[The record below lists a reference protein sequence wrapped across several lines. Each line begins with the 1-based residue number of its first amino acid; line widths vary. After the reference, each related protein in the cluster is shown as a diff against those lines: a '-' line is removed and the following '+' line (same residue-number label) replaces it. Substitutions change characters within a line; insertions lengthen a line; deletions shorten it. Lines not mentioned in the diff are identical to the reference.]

1 MRRAERDPLPPSR
14 LAAVRV
20 TGPEDCHVGRRMSSP
35 RTPTD
40 GTDDRTVQQENEL
53 EALASIFGD
62 DFQDLRNK
70 DPWKV
75 KRPPEV
81 HLCLRPNG
89 LNTGDECYATVDLQ
103 VKCPPSY
110 PDVPPELELKNAKGL
125 SNENLQNLQSE
136 LTKLAAGR
144 CGEVM
149 IYELADHVQG
159 FLSEHNKPP
168 SCSFHEEMLKN
179 QQRQQEKRAQEEQQ
193 RMDQRRRQEE
203 EMEKEIIAEIQR
215 REEEKRE
222 EKRRKE
228 IAKQERLES
237 MEQPSAA
244 NSPLLGKSPPS
255 PGGAPPD
262 LTEAKKAVGNRRRT
276 TSNTRHRR
284 DTINEDNHRSQ
295 ELLHFYSS
303 SFGELVVHRGKSL
316 GVSEKLRRNVY
327 YGFEA
332 NSGDFA
338 VIYEWTLRWNQK
350 MGKFLT
356 SQERGRIDN
365 CKKQIHGAEN
375 EFNSL
380 LRLDHP
386 NLVHYMALSST
397 EKEDCLVVNLLVEHV
412 ASFNL
417 NQNLTA
423 GVPVPLDKLCHY
435 TSQLLAVLDF
445 LHTNSVVHK
454 QLCASSVLV
463 DSEGNVRLTDYSL
476 SKRIADICKEDIFEQ
491 AHVRFSEDTALPTKT
506 GKKGDVWNLGL
517 MLLAL
522 SQGKEVKEYP
532 VTVPT
537 SLPAD
542 FQDFLHKCLC
552 MNDAERWTAQQL
564 LDHAFLKPPSPKNP
578 PQCQE
583 VSPEDLAVD
592 FASSVIPRSHLLS
605 APFFHGVQKQF
616 SRYFNEFEELQLLG
630 KGAFGAV
637 IKVQN
642 KLDGCYYAVKRIQVN
657 PASKQFRRIKGEV
670 TLLSRLNHENIVRY
684 YNAWIERLEA
694 PQTCELGSTDT
705 SEPLSS
711 ADKPPHRKE
720 PPRRLNELGLPDD
733 AEDAAPPL
741 ALSSSVEWS
750 TSIERSSSAKCSRH
764 QSSDEEDDD
773 DDEEDVFGAS
783 FLPSDSDSGSDI
795 IFDNGDKSIDEM
807 SQVEPSKRPMTD
819 TTESTDSDRPLLIA
833 HYLYIQM
840 EYCEKST
847 LRDTID
853 QGLHQDR
860 TRLWRLFREILDGL
874 AYIHQQ
880 GMIHRDLK
888 PVNIFLDSQDH
899 VKIGDFGLATD
910 HPANVAAGTF
920 EVEESGSTAMPKL
933 DPTGNMTGMV
943 GTALYV
949 SPEVQGNTKAT
960 YNQKVDLFSLGIILF
975 EMSYR
980 PMTTGSERISVLS
993 QLRVEPIIFP
1003 EDFAAYEQGTQRKV
1017 IEWLLKHDPALRP
1030 TTQELLK
1037 SDLLP
1042 PPQMEESEL
1051 HEVLQHTMANING
1064 KAYRTMVSQLFAQN
1078 TSPVMDFT
1086 YDIDLHKGSFSFNG
1100 AKLQQYVHETITRI
1114 FKKHGAVRLQ
1124 TPLLLPRNRK
1134 LYDGCELAA
1143 FMDHS
1148 GMLVTLPFDLR
1159 IAFARFVA
1167 RNSITHLKRYSIDR
1181 VFRPRKLDRAH
1192 PRELL
1197 ECAFDIVTPVTNSL
1211 LPDAETIYTISEI
1224 VQEFPGLQER
1234 NYNIYLN
1241 HTSLLKAILLHS
1253 GVPEDKLNQAS
1264 NILCDAMSEKLTKR
1278 EVEAKFCNLSLST
1291 NSLQTL
1297 YKYIEQKGDLQDL
1310 APQLTSLTKQKTA
1323 VTQLAKQGLKDL
1335 EELTVLLRRLGVKL
1349 QVVVNLGLIY
1359 KVQLHSGVIFQF
1371 VAFIRK
1377 RKRTVPDI
1385 VAAGGRYDHL
1395 ILEFRGPATTVPVPS
1410 AVGASVS
1417 LDKVCAA
1424 MASMEEPPSV
1434 SFCDALVV
1442 PVGQSSMSKAINV
1455 VQKLWS
1461 AGVSADIAYDVSQS
1475 QETLLEHCRLAGINC
1490 LALVSDKEGHYVKV
1504 KSFEKDR
1511 QSEKRIPELDLADH
1525 IIQKCR
1531 TKFFEERNI
1540 SREISESMS
1549 LQNPKGSLLNTTG
1562 SSEQHGSSSAVNMNV
1577 NVISPEK
1584 VSASTRRRYEAQIQ
1598 TRLQNLGSNLQNKS
1612 NDIEVLAVDLQK
1624 ETLIYFLSLE
1634 FDSEEQF
1641 NGSVKTLLSRLP
1653 KQRYLKSICEEIH
1666 HFKIVK
1672 RVSVVVLYSYKD
1684 DYYKILL

>member
-1 MRRAERDPLPPSR
+1 
-14 LAAVRV
+14 
-20 TGPEDCHVGRRMSSP
+20 MSSQH
-35 RTPTD
+35 TPSD
-40 GTDDRTVQQENEL
+40 GTDDYAVQQENEL

-62 DFQDLRNK
+62 DFHDLRSK

-89 LNTGDECYATVDLQ
+89 LNNGQECYATVDLQ
-103 VKCPPSY
+103 IRCPPTY
-110 PDVPPELELKNAKGL
+110 PDMPPELELKNAKGL

-136 LTKLAAGR
+136 LTKLAEAR

-149 IYELADHVQG
+149 IYELADHIQG

-179 QQRQQEKRAQEEQQ
+179 QQRQQEKRALEEQQ
-193 RMDQRRRQEE
+193 RMDQQRKQEE
-203 EMEKEIIAEIQR
+203 EMEKEIMAVIQR

-228 IAKQERLES
+228 IAKQVCVCYS
-237 MEQPSAA
+237 
-244 NSPLLGKSPPS
+244 
-255 PGGAPPD
+255 
-262 LTEAKKAVGNRRRT
+262 
-276 TSNTRHRR
+276 RR
-284 DTINEDNHRSQ
+284 DTVNEENHRSQ
-295 ELLHFYSS
+295 ELLHFNSS
-303 SFGELVVHRGKSL
+303 IFGEQVVHRGKSL
-316 GVSEKLRRNVY
+316 GVSERLGRNVY
-327 YGFEA
+327 YGFEE

-338 VIYEWTLRWNQK
+338 VIYEWSLHWNKK
-350 MGKFLT
+350 MGKFFT
-356 SQERGRIDN
+356 SQEKGKIEN
-365 CKKQIHGAEN
+365 CKKQIHGAES

-386 NLVHYMALSST
+386 NLLHYMALSST
-397 EKEDCLVVNLLVEHV
+397 EKDDCLVVNLLVEHV
-412 ASFNL
+412 SSTNL
-417 NQNLTA
+417 NQSLINHN
-423 GVPVPLDKLCHY
+423 PVPLDKLCHY
-435 TSQLLAVLDF
+435 TAQLLAALDY
-445 LHTNSVVHK
+445 LHANSVVHK
-454 QLCASSVLV
+454 QLGASSVLV
-463 DSEGNVRLTDYSL
+463 DSEGNIRLTDYSL
-476 SKRIADICKEDIFEQ
+476 SKRFADICKEDIFEQ
-491 AHVRFSEDTALPTKT
+491 AHVRFSEDTAMPTKT

-532 VTVPT
+532 VTVPA

-542 FQDFLHKCLC
+542 FQDFLHKCVCL
-552 MNDAERWTAQQL
+552 NDADRWTTQQL
-564 LDHAFLKPPSPKNP
+564 LEHSFLKPPSPKNL
-578 PQCQE
+578 PQYQDA
-583 VSPEDLAVD
+583 SPEDLAVD
-592 FASSVIPRSHLLS
+592 FASSVIPRSHILN
-605 APFFHGVQKQF
+605 APFSSGVQRQF
-616 SRYFNEFEELQLLG
+616 SRYFSEFEELQLLG

-684 YNAWIERLEA
+684 YNAWIERHETPSTGVL
-694 PQTCELGSTDT
+694 STDS
-705 SEPLSS
+705 SEPQST
-711 ADKPPHRKE
+711 ADKPLPYKDPAQRF
-720 PPRRLNELGLPDD
+720 NELGLLDNV
-733 AEDAAPPL
+733 EDIAPPP

-750 TSIERSSSAKCSRH
+750 TSIEKSSSAKCTGH
-764 QSSDEEDDD
+764 QSSDDEDDD
-773 DDEEDVFGAS
+773 EDVFGAS
-783 FLPSDSDSGSDI
+783 FLPSDSDSRSDI
-795 IFDNGDKSIDEM
+795 IFDNGD
-807 SQVEPSKRPMTD
+807 
-819 TTESTDSDRPLLIA
+819 ESTDEIS
-833 HYLYIQM
+833 QM

-853 QGLHQDR
+853 HGLHQDQN
-860 TRLWRLFREILDGL
+860 RLWRLFREILDGL
-874 AYIHQQ
+874 AYIHEQ

-910 HPANVAAGTF
+910 HPANV
-920 EVEESGSTAMPKL
+920 VR
-933 DPTGNMTGMV
+933 NMTGMV

-980 PMTTGSERISVLS
+980 PMVTGAERISVLS
-993 QLRVEPIIFP
+993 HLREPITFP
-1003 EDFAAYEQGTQRKV
+1003 EDFTVYEQGTQRKV
-1017 IEWLLKHDPALRP
+1017 IQWLLNHDPALRP
-1030 TTQELLK
+1030 TAQELLK

-1064 KAYRTMVSQLFAQN
+1064 KAYRTMVGQLFAQN
-1078 TSPVMDFT
+1078 TSPVMDYA
-1086 YDIDLHKGSFSFNG
+1086 YDIDLHKGNFSFNS
-1100 AKLQQYVHETITRI
+1100 AKLQQHVYETITRI

-1124 TPLLLPRNRK
+1124 TPLLLPRNKK
-1134 LYDGCELAA
+1134 LYDGCELAC

-1148 GMLVTLPFDLR
+1148 GMLVTVPYDLR
-1159 IAFARFVA
+1159 MAFARFVS
-1167 RNSITHLKRYSIDR
+1167 RNNITHLKRYSIER
-1181 VFRPRKLDRAH
+1181 VFRPRKPDRMH
-1192 PRELL
+1192 PRELM
-1197 ECAFDIVTPVTNSL
+1197 ECAFDIITPVTNSL

-1224 VQEFPGLQER
+1224 VQEFPALQER

-1253 GVPEDKLNQAS
+1253 GVPEDKLSQAS
-1264 NILCDAMSEKLTKR
+1264 NILCDAMCEKLTKR
-1278 EVEAKFCNLSLST
+1278 EVEAKFCNFSLST

-1297 YKYIEQKGDLQDL
+1297 YKYIEQKGNLQDL
-1310 APQLTSLTKQKTA
+1310 VPLLTSLTKQKTA

-1335 EELTVLLRRLGVKL
+1335 EELTVLLRRLGVKM
-1349 QVVVNLGLIY
+1349 QVVVNLGLVY
-1359 KVQLHSGVIFQF
+1359 KVQHHSGVIFQF

-1395 ILEFRGPATTVPVPS
+1395 ILEFRGPASTSPVPS
-1410 AVGASVS
+1410 AVGASVA

-1424 MASMEEPPSV
+1424 MANMEEPPSV
-1434 SFCDALVV
+1434 SSCDALVV
-1442 PVGQSSMSKAINV
+1442 PVGHSSMSRAVSV

-1461 AGVSADIAYDVSQS
+1461 TGISADIAYDVSQS
-1475 QETLLEHCRLAGINC
+1475 QETLLDHCRLAGITC
-1490 LALVSDKEGHYVKV
+1490 LVLVSDKEGSYVKV

-1511 QSEKRIPELDLADH
+1511 QSEKRILESDLVDH

-1540 SREISESMS
+1540 S
-1549 LQNPKGSLLNTTG
+1549 
-1562 SSEQHGSSSAVNMNV
+1562 SSTMNMNV

-1584 VSASTRRRYEAQIQ
+1584 VSASARRRYETQVCHACAHLSSV
-1598 TRLQNLGSNLQNKS
+1598 TEDNLQY
-1612 NDIEVLAVDLQK
+1612 
-1624 ETLIYFLSLE
+1624 T
-1634 FDSEEQF
+1634 EEQF
-1641 NGSVKTLLSRLP
+1641 NSSVKTLLSRLP

-1666 HFKIVK
+1666 HFKITK
-1672 RVSVVVLYSYKD
+1672 RCVDLCDWRPLDICVLTVTVTPKGNLTD
-1684 DYYKILL
+1684 LVLFC

>member
-1 MRRAERDPLPPSR
+1 
-14 LAAVRV
+14 
-20 TGPEDCHVGRRMSSP
+20 MSSQH
-35 RTPTD
+35 TPAE
-40 GTDDRTVQQENEL
+40 GTDDHTDQQKNEL

-62 DFQDLRNK
+62 DFLDLRNK

-89 LNTGDECYATVDLQ
+89 LSTGERCYVTVDLH
-103 VKCPPSY
+103 VKCPPTY

-125 SNENLQNLQSE
+125 SNENLQTLQSE
-136 LTKLAAGR
+136 LTKLAAVR

-149 IYELADHVQG
+149 IYELAGHVQG

-168 SCSFHEEMLKN
+168 SSSFHEEMLKN
-179 QQRQQEKRAQEEQQ
+179 QRKQQEKRAQEEQQ
-193 RMDQRRRQEE
+193 RMDQRRKQEE
-203 EMEKEIIAEIQR
+203 EMEKEIMAEIQR

-228 IAKQERLES
+228 IAKQERLEN
-237 MEQPSAA
+237 MEHSVPA
-244 NSPLLGKSPPS
+244 NSSLLGKSPPS
-255 PGGAPPD
+255 PGGAPPE
-262 LTEAKKAVGNRRRT
+262 LTEAKKAAGNRRRT

-284 DTINEDNHRSQ
+284 DTVNEDNHRLQ
-295 ELLHFYSS
+295 ELLHFNSS
-303 SFGELVVHRGKSL
+303 TFGELVVHRGKSL
-316 GVSEKLRRNVY
+316 GVSERLGRNVY

-338 VIYEWTLRWNQK
+338 VIYEWSLHWSKK
-350 MGKFLT
+350 MGKFFT
-356 SQERGRIDN
+356 SQEKGKIDN

-397 EKEDCLVVNLLVEHV
+397 EKEDCLMVNLLVEHV
-412 ASFNL
+412 AGVNL
-417 NQNLTA
+417 NHSLLTHGPA
-423 GVPVPLDKLCHY
+423 PLDKLCHY
-435 TSQLLAVLDF
+435 TAQLLAALDY
-445 LHTNSVVHK
+445 LHSNSVVHK
-454 QLCASSVLV
+454 QLGASSVLL

-476 SKRIADICKEDIFEQ
+476 SKRFSDICKEDIFEQ
-491 AHVRFSEDTALPTKT
+491 AHVRFSEDTAMPTKT

-532 VTVPT
+532 VTVPG
-537 SLPAD
+537 SLPVD

-552 MNDAERWTAQQL
+552 LNDAERWTTQQL
-564 LDHAFLKPPSPKNP
+564 LEHSFLKPPSPRNL
-578 PQCQE
+578 PQCQDS
-583 VSPEDLAVD
+583 SPEDLAVD
-592 FASSVIPRSHLLS
+592 FASSVIPRSHILN
-605 APFFHGVQKQF
+605 APFSSGVQRQF

-684 YNAWIERLEA
+684 YNAWIERHETPSVGVL
-694 PQTCELGSTDT
+694 SNTDS
-705 SEPLSS
+705 SEPLST
-711 ADKPPHRKE
+711 ADKAPQCKE
-720 PPRRLNELGLPDD
+720 PPRRLNELGLPDNV
-733 AEDAAPPL
+733 EDIAPPP

-750 TSIERSSSAKCSRH
+750 TSIERSSSAKCSGH
-764 QSSDEEDDD
+764 QSSDEEDDDD

-783 FLPSDSDSGSDI
+783 FLPSDSDSRSDI
-795 IFDNGDKSIDEM
+795 IFENGDESTDEM
-807 SQVEPSKRPMTD
+807 SQVEPSKRPMID
-819 TTESTDSDRPLLIA
+819 AVESTDSERPLLIA

-853 QGLHQDR
+853 HGLHEDQN
-860 TRLWRLFREILDGL
+860 RLWRLFREILDGL
-874 AYIHQQ
+874 AYIHEQ

-910 HPANVAAGTF
+910 HPANVAAGKF
-920 EVEESGSTAMPKL
+920 EVEESGSVVMPKP

-980 PMTTGSERISVLS
+980 PMPTGAERISVLG
-993 QLRVEPIIFP
+993 QLRGEPIIFP
-1003 EDFAAYEQGTQRKV
+1003 EDFTAYEQGTQRKV
-1017 IEWLLKHDPALRP
+1017 IEWLLNHDPALRP

-1037 SDLLP
+1037 SELLP

-1064 KAYRTMVSQLFAQN
+1064 KAYRTMVGQLFAQY
-1078 TSPVMDFT
+1078 TSPVMDYT
-1086 YDIDLHKGSFSFNG
+1086 YDTDLHKGSFSFNS

-1134 LYDGCELAA
+1134 LYDGSELAC

-1148 GMLVTLPFDLR
+1148 GMLVTLPYDLR
-1159 IAFARFVA
+1159 MAFARFVA
-1167 RNSITHLKRYSIDR
+1167 RSNITHLKRYSIER
-1181 VFRPRKLDRAH
+1181 VFRPRKLDRSH

-1197 ECAFDIVTPVTNSL
+1197 ECAFDIITPVTNSL
-1211 LPDAETIYTISEI
+1211 LPDAETIYTVSEI
-1224 VQEFPGLQER
+1224 VQEFPVLQER

-1253 GVPEDKLNQAS
+1253 GIPEDKLSQAS

-1278 EVEAKFCNLSLST
+1278 EVEAKFCNFSLSSS
-1291 NSLQTL
+1291 SLQTL

-1310 APQLTSLTKQKTA
+1310 APLLTSLTKQKTA

-1349 QVVVNLGLIY
+1349 QETQTNCTGYSGCWRTLRPFDPGASRARF
-1359 KVQLHSGVIFQF
+1359 HSASALRSGGQCGSGQSLCCYSQHGGATIGELL
-1371 VAFIRK
+1371 RC
-1377 RKRTVPDI
+1377 
-1385 VAAGGRYDHL
+1385 AG
-1395 ILEFRGPATTVPVPS
+1395 VPS
-1410 AVGASVS
+1410 GAFVNVQSHQCCSEAVEQRRLCRYCLRCLTVSGDAVGA
-1417 LDKVCAA
+1417 LQ
-1424 MASMEEPPSV
+1424 ASRH
-1434 SFCDALVV
+1434 
-1442 PVGQSSMSKAINV
+1442 Q
-1455 VQKLWS
+1455 
-1461 AGVSADIAYDVSQS
+1461 
-1475 QETLLEHCRLAGINC
+1475 
-1490 LALVSDKEGHYVKV
+1490 
-1504 KSFEKDR
+1504 
-1511 QSEKRIPELDLADH
+1511 
-1525 IIQKCR
+1525 
-1531 TKFFEERNI
+1531 
-1540 SREISESMS
+1540 
-1549 LQNPKGSLLNTTG
+1549 
-1562 SSEQHGSSSAVNMNV
+1562 
-1577 NVISPEK
+1577 
-1584 VSASTRRRYEAQIQ
+1584 
-1598 TRLQNLGSNLQNKS
+1598 
-1612 NDIEVLAVDLQK
+1612 
-1624 ETLIYFLSLE
+1624 
-1634 FDSEEQF
+1634 
-1641 NGSVKTLLSRLP
+1641 
-1653 KQRYLKSICEEIH
+1653 
-1666 HFKIVK
+1666 
-1672 RVSVVVLYSYKD
+1672 LYSHG
-1684 DYYKILL
+1684 L

>member
-1 MRRAERDPLPPSR
+1 
-14 LAAVRV
+14 
-20 TGPEDCHVGRRMSSP
+20 MSSQH
-35 RTPTD
+35 TPTD
-40 GTDDRTVQQENEL
+40 GTDDHTVQQENEL

-62 DFQDLRNK
+62 DFQDLRNH

-81 HLCLRPNG
+81 HLYLRPNG
-89 LNTGDECYATVDLQ
+89 LNTGEECYVTVDLQ
-103 VKCPPSY
+103 VKCPPTY

-136 LTKLAAGR
+136 LTKLAAVR

-149 IYELADHVQG
+149 IYELADHIQG

-168 SCSFHEEMLKN
+168 PRSFHEEMLKN
-179 QQRQQEKRAQEEQQ
+179 QRKQQEKRDQEEQQ
-193 RMDQRRRQEE
+193 RMDQRRKQEE
-203 EMEKEIIAEIQR
+203 DMEKEIMAEIQR

-237 MEQPSAA
+237 LEQPLSANPA
-244 NSPLLGKSPPS
+244 LLGKSPPS
-255 PGGAPPD
+255 PGGAPPE

-284 DTINEDNHRSQ
+284 DTVNEENHRSQ
-295 ELLHFYSS
+295 ELLHFNSS
-303 SFGELVVHRGKSL
+303 TFGELVVHRGKSL
-316 GVSEKLRRNVY
+316 GESERLRRNVY

-338 VIYEWTLRWNQK
+338 VIYEWSLRWNKK
-350 MGKFLT
+350 MGKFFT
-356 SQERGRIDN
+356 SQEKGKIEN
-365 CKKQIHGAEN
+365 CKKQIHAAEN
-375 EFNSL
+375 EFHSL

-386 NLVHYMALSST
+386 NLVQYMALSSS

-412 ASFNL
+412 PGINL
-417 NQNLTA
+417 NQSLVTQS
-423 GVPVPLDKLCHY
+423 PVPLDKLCQY
-435 TSQLLAVLDF
+435 AAQLLAALDY
-445 LHTNSVVHK
+445 LHSNSVVHK
-454 QLCASSVLV
+454 QLGASSVLL

-476 SKRIADICKEDIFEQ
+476 SKRFSDICKEDIFEQ
-491 AHVRFSEDTALPTKT
+491 AHVRFSEETAMPTKM
-506 GKKGDVWNLGL
+506 GKKGDIWNLGL

-542 FQDFLHKCLC
+542 FQDFLNKCLC
-552 MNDAERWTAQQL
+552 LIDAERWTTQQL
-564 LDHAFLKPPSPKNP
+564 LEHSFLKPPSPKNL
-578 PQCQE
+578 PQYQE
-583 VSPEDLAVD
+583 ASPEDLAED
-592 FASSVIPRSHLLS
+592 FPSSVIPQSHILN
-605 APFFHGVQKQF
+605 APFSSGVQRQF

-657 PASKQFRRIKGEV
+657 PASRQFRRIKGEV

-684 YNAWIERLEA
+684 YNAWIERHESPSGGVL
-694 PQTCELGSTDT
+694 SNTDS
-705 SEPLSS
+705 SEQWSP
-711 ADKPPHRKE
+711 AEKPPPCKE
-720 PPRRLNELGLPDD
+720 RPLRLNELGLPDNV
-733 AEDAAPPL
+733 EDVAPPL

-750 TSIERSSSAKCSRH
+750 TSIERSSSAKCSGH

-783 FLPSDSDSGSDI
+783 FLPSDSDSTSDI
-795 IFDNGDKSIDEM
+795 IFDNGDDSTEEM
-807 SQVEPSKRPMTD
+807 SQVEPSKRT
-819 TTESTDSDRPLLIA
+819 TTETESTDSDRLPLIA
-833 HYLYIQM
+833 HHLYIQM

-853 QGLHQDR
+853 QGLHQDQV
-860 TRLWRLFREILDGL
+860 RLWRLFREILDGL
-874 AYIHQQ
+874 AYIHEQ

-910 HPANVAAGTF
+910 HPANVAAGLF
-920 EVEESGSTAMPKL
+920 EVEETGSAVMPKP

-980 PMTTGSERISVLS
+980 PMTTGAERISVLS

-1003 EDFAAYEQGTQRKV
+1003 DEYISCEQGTQREV
-1017 IEWLLKHDPALRP
+1017 IQWLLNHDPALRP
-1030 TTQELLK
+1030 TALELLK

-1051 HEVLQHTMANING
+1051 HEVLQHTMANVNG
-1064 KAYRTMVSQLFAQN
+1064 KAYRTMVGQLFAQN
-1078 TSPVMDFT
+1078 PSPVMDYTF
-1086 YDIDLHKGSFSFNG
+1086 DIDLHKGSFSFNG
-1100 AKLQQYVHETITRI
+1100 AKLQQHVHETITRI

-1124 TPLLLPRNRK
+1124 TPLLLPRNKK
-1134 LYDGCELAA
+1134 LYEGSELAC

-1148 GMLVTLPFDLR
+1148 GMLVTLPYDLR
-1159 IAFARFVA
+1159 MAFARFIA
-1167 RNSITHLKRYSIDR
+1167 RNNITHLKRYSIER
-1181 VFRPRKLDRAH
+1181 VFRPKKPDRAH

-1197 ECAFDIVTPVTNSL
+1197 ECAFDIITPVTNSL

-1224 VQEFPGLQER
+1224 VQEFPALQER

-1253 GVPEDKLNQAS
+1253 GVPEDKLSQAS

-1278 EVEAKFCNLSLST
+1278 EVEAKFCNISLST

-1310 APQLTSLTKQKTA
+1310 APLLTLLTKQKTA

-1335 EELTVLLRRLGVKL
+1335 EELTVLLHRLGVKQ
-1349 QVVVNLGLIY
+1349 QVVVNLGLVY
-1359 KVQLHSGVIFQF
+1359 KVQHHSGVIFQF
-1371 VAFIRK
+1371 VAFVRK
-1377 RKRTVPDI
+1377 RKRKVPDI

-1395 ILEFRGPATTVPVPS
+1395 ILEFRGPASTVPVLS
-1410 AVGASVS
+1410 AVGASVA

-1434 SFCDALVV
+1434 SSCDALVV
-1442 PVGQSSMSKAINV
+1442 PVGHSSMSRAINV

-1475 QETLLEHCRLAGINC
+1475 QETLLDHCRLAGINFMV
-1490 LALVSDKEGHYVKV
+1490 LVSDKEGNYVKV

-1511 QSEKRIPELDLADH
+1511 QSEKRIPESDLLDH

-1531 TKFFEERNI
+1531 NKFLEDRNN
-1540 SREISESMS
+1540 REISESMS

-1562 SSEQHGSSSAVNMNV
+1562 SSEQHGSSSSMNINV
-1577 NVISPEK
+1577 NYISPEK
-1584 VSASTRRRYEAQIQ
+1584 VSASSRRRYETQIQ
-1598 TRLQNLGSNLQNKS
+1598 TRLQNLSSNLQNKS

-1624 ETLIYFLSLE
+1624 ETLVNFLSLE
-1634 FDSEEQF
+1634 FESEEQF
-1641 NGSVKTLLSRLP
+1641 NSSVKTLLSRLP
-1653 KQRYLKSICEEIH
+1653 KQRYLKSICDEIH
-1666 HFKIVK
+1666 HFKITK
-1672 RVSVVVLYSYKD
+1672 RMAVVVLYSYKD
-1684 DYYKILL
+1684 EYYKILL

>member
-1 MRRAERDPLPPSR
+1 
-14 LAAVRV
+14 
-20 TGPEDCHVGRRMSSP
+20 MSSQH
-35 RTPTD
+35 TQTG
-40 GTDDRTVQQENEL
+40 GTDDHTVQQENEL
-53 EALASIFGD
+53 EALASIFGE
-62 DFQDLRNK
+62 DFQDLRDK

-75 KRPPEV
+75 KRPPEL

-89 LNTGDECYATVDLQ
+89 LNSRQEPYVTVDLQ
-103 VKCPPSY
+103 VKCPPKY

-136 LTKLAAGR
+136 LTKLAALR

-149 IYELADHVQG
+149 IYELADHIQG
-159 FLSEHNKPP
+159 FLSVHNKPP
-168 SCSFHEEMLKN
+168 SRSFHEEMLKN

-193 RMDQRRRQEE
+193 KMDQQRKKEE
-203 EMEKEIIAEIQR
+203 EMEKEIMAVIQR

-228 IAKQERLES
+228 MAKQERLES
-237 MEQPSAA
+237 KE
-244 NSPLLGKSPPS
+244 LGRSPPS
-255 PGGAPPD
+255 PGGIHPE
-262 LTEAKKAVGNRRRT
+262 LTEVKKAAGNRRRT

-284 DTINEDNHRSQ
+284 DTVNDDRPQ
-295 ELLHFYSS
+295 ELLHFSS
-303 SFGELVVHRGKSL
+303 SIFGELVVHKGKSL
-316 GVSEKLRRNVY
+316 GESQRLGRSVY
-327 YGFEA
+327 CGFEA
-332 NSGDFA
+332 NSGEFS
-338 VIYEWTLRWNQK
+338 VIYEWSLRWNKK
-350 MGKFLT
+350 MGKFFT
-356 SQERGRIDN
+356 SQEKEKIDN
-365 CKKQIHGAEN
+365 CKKQIHAAEN

-386 NLVHYMALSST
+386 NLVHYTALNSV
-397 EKEDCLVVNLLVEHV
+397 EKEDCIVVNLLAEHV
-412 ASFNL
+412 AGMNL
-417 NQNLTA
+417 NQSLTA
-423 GVPVPLDKLCHY
+423 HSPVPLDKLCQY
-435 TSQLLAVLDF
+435 TAQLLAALDY
-445 LHTNSVVHK
+445 LHSNSVVHK
-454 QLCASSVLV
+454 QLGASSVLV

-476 SKRIADICKEDIFEQ
+476 SKRFAEICKEDIFEQ
-491 AHVRFSEDTALPTKT
+491 VHVRFSEGTAMPTKT

-522 SQGKEVKEYP
+522 SQGKEVEEYP

-542 FQDFLHKCLC
+542 FQDFLLKCVCL
-552 MNDAERWTAQQL
+552 NDAERWTTQQL
-564 LDHAFLKPPSPKNP
+564 LEHSFLKPPSPKNLP
-578 PQCQE
+578 HYQE
-583 VSPEDLAVD
+583 SSPEDLAVD
-592 FASSVIPRSHLLS
+592 FASSVIPHSHILN
-605 APFFHGVQKQF
+605 APFTSGMQRQF
-616 SRYFNEFEELQLLG
+616 SRYFSEFEELQLLG

-684 YNAWIERLEA
+684 YNAWIERHELPPTGVLSNSDSSEA
-694 PQTCELGSTDT
+694 QSTADREPQRRD
-705 SEPLSS
+705 
-711 ADKPPHRKE
+711 PPQRF
-720 PPRRLNELGLPDD
+720 NELGLADNV
-733 AEDAAPPL
+733 EDVAPPP

-750 TSIERSSSAKCSRH
+750 TTIERSSSAKCSGH
-764 QSSDEEDDD
+764 QSSDEDDEDEDE
-773 DDEEDVFGAS
+773 DEEDVFGAS

-795 IFDNGDKSIDEM
+795 IFDNGGESTDEM
-807 SQVEPSKRPMTD
+807 SQVEPSKRLVTD
-819 TTESTDSDRPLLIA
+819 TTESSDSDRHLTIA

-853 QGLHQDR
+853 QSLYQDQN
-860 TRLWRLFREILDGL
+860 RLWRLFREILDGL
-874 AYIHQQ
+874 AYIHEQ

-910 HPANVAAGTF
+910 HPANVAAGKV
-920 EVEESGSTAMPKL
+920 ELEESGSALMPKP
-933 DPTGNMTGMV
+933 DPTGNLTGMV

-980 PMTTGSERISVLS
+980 PMTTGAERISVLS
-993 QLRVEPIIFP
+993 QLRVEPISFP
-1003 EDFAAYEQGTQRKV
+1003 EDFAPDVQERQMSV
-1017 IEWLLKHDPALRP
+1017 LEWLLKHDPALRP
-1030 TTQELLK
+1030 TAQELLK
-1037 SDLLP
+1037 SELLP

-1051 HEVLQHTMANING
+1051 HEVLQHTMANVNG
-1064 KAYRTMVSQLFAQN
+1064 KAYRTMVGQLFAQN
-1078 TSPVMDFT
+1078 TSHVMDYT
-1086 YDIDLHKGSFSFNG
+1086 YDIDLHKGSFSFSS
-1100 AKLQQYVHETITRI
+1100 AKLQQHVYETITRI

-1134 LYDGCELAA
+1134 LYDGSELAC

-1148 GMLVTLPFDLR
+1148 GMLVTLPYDLR
-1159 IAFARFVA
+1159 MAFARYVG
-1167 RNSITHLKRYSIDR
+1167 RNNITHLKRYSIER

-1197 ECAFDIVTPVTNSL
+1197 ECAFDIITPVTNTL

-1224 VQEFPGLQER
+1224 VQEFPALQER

-1253 GVPEDKLNQAS
+1253 GVPEDKLSQAS
-1264 NILCDAMSEKLTKR
+1264 NILCDAMNEKLTKR
-1278 EVEAKFCNLSLST
+1278 EVEAKFCNFSLST

-1297 YKYIEQKGDLQDL
+1297 YKYIEQKGNLQEL
-1310 APQLTSLTKQKTA
+1310 EPLLTSLTKQKTA

-1335 EELTVLLRRLGVKL
+1335 EELTMLLRNLGIKL
-1349 QVVVNLGLIY
+1349 RVVVNLGLVY
-1359 KVQLHSGVIFQF
+1359 KVQHHSGVIFQF

-1385 VAAGGRYDHL
+1385 LAAGGRYDHM
-1395 ILEFRGPATTVPVPS
+1395 ILEFRGPAPTVPVPN
-1410 AVGASVS
+1410 AVGASIA

-1424 MASMEEPPSV
+1424 IASMEEPPTV
-1434 SFCDALVV
+1434 SSCDALVV
-1442 PVGQSSMSKAINV
+1442 PVGHSSMSRAINV

-1461 AGVSADIAYDVSQS
+1461 FGVSADIAYDVSQS
-1475 QETLLEHCRLAGINC
+1475 QETQLEHCRLAGITC
-1490 LALVSDKEGHYVKV
+1490 MALVSDKEGNYVKV
-1504 KSFEKDR
+1504 KSLEKDR
-1511 QSEKRIPELDLADH
+1511 QSEKRIPESDLVDH

-1531 TKFFEERNI
+1531 TKFFDERNT
-1540 SREISESMS
+1540 REISESMT
-1549 LQNPKGSLLNTTG
+1549 LQNPKGSQLNNTG
-1562 SSEQHGSSSAVNMNV
+1562 SSEQHGSSSTTNMNV

-1584 VSASTRRRYEAQIQ
+1584 VSASTRRRYETQIQ

-1624 ETLIYFLSLE
+1624 ETLINFLSLE
-1634 FDSEEQF
+1634 FESEEQF
-1641 NGSVKTLLSRLP
+1641 NSSVKTLLSHLP
-1653 KQRYLKSICEEIH
+1653 KQRYLKSICDEIH
-1666 HFKIVK
+1666 HFKIIK
-1672 RVSVVVLYSYKD
+1672 RVALVVLYSYKD

>member
-1 MRRAERDPLPPSR
+1 MNSQ
-14 LAAVRV
+14 
-20 TGPEDCHVGRRMSSP
+20 H
-35 RTPTD
+35 TPTD
-40 GTDDRTVQQENEL
+40 GTDDHTVQQENEL

-70 DPWKV
+70 DTWKV

-89 LNTGDECYATVDLQ
+89 LNTGDECYVTVDLQ
-103 VKCPPSY
+103 VKCPPTY
-110 PDVPPELELKNAKGL
+110 PDVPPEMELKNAKGL

-136 LTKLAAGR
+136 LTKLAAVR

-149 IYELADHVQG
+149 IYELADHIQG
-159 FLSEHNKPP
+159 FLSKHNKPP
-168 SCSFHEEMLKN
+168 SRSFHEEMLKN
-179 QQRQQEKRAQEEQQ
+179 QRRQQEKRDQEEQQ
-193 RMDQRRRQEE
+193 RMDQRRKQEE
-203 EMEKEIIAEIQR
+203 EMEKEIMAEIQR

-237 MEQPSAA
+237 MEQSVSA
-244 NSPLLGKSPPS
+244 NPTLLGKSPPS

-262 LTEAKKAVGNRRRT
+262 LTETRRVVGNRRRT
-276 TSNTRHRR
+276 TSNSRHRR
-284 DTINEDNHRSQ
+284 DTVNEENNRPQ
-295 ELLHFYSS
+295 ELLHFNSS
-303 SFGELVVHRGKSL
+303 TYGELVVHRGKSL
-316 GVSEKLRRNVY
+316 GESERLRRTVY

-338 VIYEWTLRWNQK
+338 VIYEWSLCWKK
-350 MGKFLT
+350 MSKFFT
-356 SQERGRIDN
+356 SQEKGKIESCR
-365 CKKQIHGAEN
+365 KQIHASEN

-397 EKEDCLVVNLLVEHV
+397 EKEDSLVVNMLTEHV
-412 ASFNL
+412 AGTNL
-417 NQNLTA
+417 NQSLNTQT
-423 GVPVPLDKLCHY
+423 PVSLDKLSHY
-435 TSQLLAVLDF
+435 TAQLLAALDY
-445 LHTNSVVHK
+445 LHSNSVVHK
-454 QLCASSVLV
+454 QLGASSVLL

-476 SKRIADICKEDIFEQ
+476 SKRFADICKEDIFEQ
-491 AHVRFSEDTALPTKT
+491 AHVRFSEETAMPTKT
-506 GKKGDVWNLGL
+506 GKKGDIWNLGL

-522 SQGKEVKEYP
+522 SQGKEVREYP

-542 FQDFLHKCLC
+542 FQDFLHKCVCLV
-552 MNDAERWTAQQL
+552 DAERWTTQQL
-564 LDHAFLKPPSPKNP
+564 LEHSFLKPPSPKNLP
-578 PQCQE
+578 HFQE
-583 VSPEDLAVD
+583 ASPEDLPED
-592 FASSVIPRSHLLS
+592 FPSSVIPRSHILN
-605 APFFHGVQKQF
+605 APFSPGGQRQF
-616 SRYFNEFEELQLLG
+616 SRYFNEFEELQMLG

-657 PASKQFRRIKGEV
+657 PATKQFRRIKGEV

-684 YNAWIERLEA
+684 YNAWIERHESPTGGVLS
-694 PQTCELGSTDT
+694 STDS
-705 SEPLSS
+705 SEQWSPAHKSPQ
-711 ADKPPHRKE
+711 AKE
-720 PPRRLNELGLPDD
+720 RLQRLNELGLPDNV
-733 AEDAAPPL
+733 EDIAPPP

-750 TSIERSSSAKCSRH
+750 MSIERSSSAKCSGH
-764 QSSDEEDDD
+764 QSSDEEDE

-783 FLPSDSDSGSDI
+783 FLRQSDSDSRSDI
-795 IFDNGDKSIDEM
+795 IFDNGDESLDEI
-807 SQVEPSKRPMTD
+807 SQVEASKRA
-819 TTESTDSDRPLLIA
+819 TTETETTDSDRPMLVA
-833 HYLYIQM
+833 HHLYIQM

-853 QGLHQDR
+853 QGLHQDQN
-860 TRLWRLFREILDGL
+860 RLWRLFREILDGL
-874 AYIHQQ
+874 AYIHEQ

-910 HPANVAAGTF
+910 HPANVAAGKF
-920 EVEESGSTAMPKL
+920 EVEDSGSGMITKP
-933 DPTGNMTGMV
+933 DPSGNMTGMV

-980 PMTTGSERISVLS
+980 PMTTGAERISVLS
-993 QLRVEPIIFP
+993 QLRAEPTTFP
-1003 EDFAAYEQGTQRKV
+1003 EDYHEYQQGTQRKV
-1017 IEWLLKHDPALRP
+1017 IEWLLNHDPALRP
-1030 TTQELLK
+1030 TCQELLK
-1037 SDLLP
+1037 SELLP
-1042 PPQMEESEL
+1042 PPQLEDSEL

-1064 KAYRTMVSQLFAQN
+1064 KAYRTMVSQLFAQY
-1078 TSPVMDFT
+1078 TSPVMDYT

-1100 AKLQQYVHETITRI
+1100 AKLQQYVHETITRV

-1134 LYDGCELAA
+1134 LYDGSEPAC

-1148 GMLVTLPFDLR
+1148 GMLVTLPYDLR
-1159 IAFARFVA
+1159 MAFARFIA
-1167 RNSITHLKRYSIDR
+1167 RNNVTHLKRYSIER

-1197 ECAFDIVTPVTNSL
+1197 ECAFDIITPVTNSL

-1224 VQEFPGLQER
+1224 IQEFPALQER

-1253 GVPEDKLNQAS
+1253 GIPEDKLSQAS

-1278 EVEAKFCNLSLST
+1278 EVEAKFCNFSLST

-1310 APQLTSLTKQKTA
+1310 APLLASLTKQKTA

-1335 EELTVLLRRLGVKL
+1335 EDLTVLLQRLGVKL
-1349 QVVVNLGLIY
+1349 QVVVNLGLVY
-1359 KVQLHSGVIFQF
+1359 KVQHHSGVIFQF

-1395 ILEFRGPATTVPVPS
+1395 ILEFRGPASTVPVPS
-1410 AVGASVS
+1410 AVGASVA

-1434 SFCDALVV
+1434 SSCDALVV
-1442 PVGQSSMSKAINV
+1442 PVGHSSMSRAINV

-1461 AGVSADIAYDVSQS
+1461 AGVSSDIAYDVSQS
-1475 QETLLEHCRLAGINC
+1475 QETLLEHCRLTGISC
-1490 LALVSDKEGHYVKV
+1490 MVLVSDKEGSYVKV

-1511 QSEKRIPELDLADH
+1511 QSEKRIPESDLVDH

-1531 TKFFEERNI
+1531 TKFFEDRNI
-1540 SREISESMS
+1540 REISESMS

-1562 SSEQHGSSSAVNMNV
+1562 SSEQHGGSSTMNVSV

-1584 VSASTRRRYEAQIQ
+1584 VSASARRRYETQIQ
-1598 TRLQNLGSNLQNKS
+1598 NKLQNLCGNLQNKS

-1624 ETLIYFLSLE
+1624 ETLINFLSLE

-1641 NGSVKTLLSRLP
+1641 NSSVKTLLSRLP
-1653 KQRYLKSICEEIH
+1653 KQRYLKSICDEIH
-1666 HFKIVK
+1666 HFKIAK
-1672 RVSVVVLYSYKD
+1672 RMAVVVLYSYKD

>member
-1 MRRAERDPLPPSR
+1 
-14 LAAVRV
+14 
-20 TGPEDCHVGRRMSSP
+20 MSGQH
-35 RTPTD
+35 TPAD
-40 GTDDRTVQQENEL
+40 VTDDRKVQQENEL
-53 EALASIFGD
+53 EALASIFGN
-62 DFQDLRNK
+62 DFQDLRNN

-89 LNTGDECYATVDLQ
+89 LSTGEECYVTVDLQ
-103 VKCPPSY
+103 VKCSPTY
-110 PDVPPELELKNAKGL
+110 PDVPPELELKNAIGL

-136 LTKLAAGR
+136 LTKLAAVR

-149 IYELADHVQG
+149 IYELADHIQG

-168 SCSFHEEMLKN
+168 SRSFHEEMLKN
-179 QQRQQEKRAQEEQQ
+179 QRRQQEKRAQEERQ
-193 RMDQRRRQEE
+193 RMDQQRKQEE
-203 EMEKEIIAEIQR
+203 QMEKEIIAEIQR

-228 IAKQERLES
+228 IAKQERLEN
-237 MEQPSAA
+237 MDQPVAA
-244 NSPLLGKSPPS
+244 NSSQQGRSPPS
-255 PGGAPPD
+255 SGTATPEV
-262 LTEAKKAVGNRRRT
+262 TEAKRAVGNRRRT

-284 DTINEDNHRSQ
+284 DTVNEDNHRSQ
-295 ELLHFYSS
+295 ELLHFSS
-303 SFGELVVHRGKSL
+303 NIFGELVVHRGKSL
-316 GVSEKLRRNVY
+316 GVSERLGRNVY

-338 VIYEWTLRWNQK
+338 VIYEWSLRWNRK
-350 MGKFLT
+350 MGKFFT
-356 SQERGRIDN
+356 TQEKGKIEN

-386 NLVHYMALSST
+386 NLVHYKALTTT
-397 EKEDCLVVNLLVEHV
+397 EKEDCLIINLLVEHV
-412 ASFNL
+412 AGINL
-417 NQNLTA
+417 NQSLTTHS
-423 GVPVPLDKLCHY
+423 PVPLDKLCHY
-435 TSQLLAVLDF
+435 TGQLVAALDY
-445 LHTNSVVHK
+445 LHSNSVVHK
-454 QLCASSVLV
+454 QLGASSVLV

-476 SKRIADICKEDIFEQ
+476 SKRFADICKEDIFEQ
-491 AHVRFSEDTALPTKT
+491 AHVHFSEDTVMPVKT

-532 VTVPT
+532 VTVPA

-542 FQDFLHKCLC
+542 FQVFLHKCLC
-552 MNDAERWTAQQL
+552 LNDAERWTTQQL
-564 LDHAFLKPPSPKNP
+564 LDHSFLKPPSPKNLL
-578 PQCQE
+578 QYHDA
-583 VSPEDLAVD
+583 SPEDLGVD
-592 FASSVIPRSHLLS
+592 FASSVIPRSHVLN
-605 APFFHGVQKQF
+605 APFISGVQRQF

-684 YNAWIERLEA
+684 YNAWIERHETPSVGVL
-694 PQTCELGSTDT
+694 SDTDS
-705 SEPLSS
+705 SEPQSF
-711 ADKPPHRKE
+711 AHKPPQCKE
-720 PPRRLNELGLPDD
+720 PRQRLNELGLRDD
-733 AEDAAPPL
+733 VEDVAPPPT
-741 ALSSSVEWS
+741 LSSSVEWS
-750 TSIERSSSAKCSRH
+750 TSIERSSSAKCSGQ

-773 DDEEDVFGAS
+773 DDEDVFGAS
-783 FLPSDSDSGSDI
+783 FLPSDSDSRSDI
-795 IFDNGDKSIDEM
+795 VFDNGDESTEEM
-807 SQVEPSKRPMTD
+807 SQVEPSKRMVID
-819 TTESTDSDRPLLIA
+819 TKESTDSDRPLLIA

-853 QGLHQDR
+853 HSLHQDQN
-860 TRLWRLFREILDGL
+860 RLWRLFREILDGL

-888 PVNIFLDSQDH
+888 PVNIFLDSHDH

-920 EVEESGSTAMPKL
+920 EVEESGSAAMPKL
-933 DPTGNMTGMV
+933 DPAGNMTGMV

-949 SPEVQGNTKAT
+949 SPEVQGNTKAS

-980 PMTTGSERISVLS
+980 PMTTGAERISVLS
-993 QLRVEPIIFP
+993 QLRVEPLIFP
-1003 EDFAAYEQGTQRKV
+1003 EDFTPYEQGTQRKV
-1017 IEWLLKHDPALRP
+1017 IEWLLNHDPALRP
-1030 TTQELLK
+1030 TALELLK
-1037 SDLLP
+1037 SELLP

-1064 KAYRTMVSQLFAQN
+1064 KAYRTMVGQLFAQN
-1078 TSPVMDFT
+1078 TSPVMDYT
-1086 YDIDLHKGSFSFNG
+1086 YDIDLHKGSFSFNS

-1134 LYDGCELAA
+1134 LYDGSELAC

-1148 GMLVTLPFDLR
+1148 GMLVTLPYDLR
-1159 IAFARFVA
+1159 MAFARFVA
-1167 RNSITHLKRYSIDR
+1167 RNNITHLKRYSIER

-1192 PRELL
+1192 PREPL
-1197 ECAFDIVTPVTNSL
+1197 ECAFDIITPVTNSL

-1253 GVPEDKLNQAS
+1253 GVPEDKLSQAS
-1264 NILCDAMSEKLTKR
+1264 SILCDAMSEKLTKR
-1278 EVEAKFCNLSLST
+1278 EVEAKFCNFSLST
-1291 NSLQTL
+1291 SSLQTL

-1310 APQLTSLTKQKTA
+1310 APLLTSLTKQKTA

-1335 EELTVLLRRLGVKL
+1335 EELTVLLHRLGVKL
-1349 QVVVNLGLIY
+1349 QVVVNLGLVY
-1359 KVQLHSGVIFQF
+1359 KVQHHSGVIFQF

-1385 VAAGGRYDHL
+1385 IAAGGRYDHL
-1395 ILEFRGPATTVPVPS
+1395 ILEFRGPASTVPVPS
-1410 AVGASVS
+1410 AVGASVA

-1434 SFCDALVV
+1434 SSCDALVV
-1442 PVGQSSMSKAINV
+1442 PVGHSSMSKAIHV

-1475 QETLLEHCRLAGINC
+1475 QETLLEHCRLAGISC
-1490 LALVSDKEGHYVKV
+1490 MALVSDKEGNYVKV

-1511 QSEKRIPELDLADH
+1511 QSEKRIPELDLVDH

-1540 SREISESMS
+1540 REISESMS
-1549 LQNPKGSLLNTTG
+1549 LQNPKGSLLNTSG
-1562 SSEQHGSSSAVNMNV
+1562 SSEPHGSSGTMNV

-1584 VSASTRRRYEAQIQ
+1584 VSGSARRRYETQIQ
-1598 TRLQNLGSNLQNKS
+1598 TRLQNLSSNLQNKS

-1624 ETLIYFLSLE
+1624 ETLVNFLSLE
-1634 FDSEEQF
+1634 FDSEDQF
-1641 NGSVKTLLSRLP
+1641 HSSVKTLLSRLP

-1666 HFKIVK
+1666 QFKIRK
-1672 RVSVVVLYSYKD
+1672 KLAVVVLYSYRD

>member
-1 MRRAERDPLPPSR
+1 MSR
-14 LAAVRV
+14 QHA
-20 TGPEDCHVGRRMSSP
+20 
-35 RTPTD
+35 PTEA
-40 GTDDRTVQQENEL
+40 TDDYTVQQENEL

-89 LNTGDECYATVDLQ
+89 LNNGQECYVTVDLQ
-103 VKCPPSY
+103 VKCSPTY

-125 SNENLQNLQSE
+125 SNEKLQNLQSE
-136 LTKLAAGR
+136 LNKLAEVR

-149 IYELADHVQG
+149 IYELADHIQG

-168 SCSFHEEMLKN
+168 SRSFHEEMLKN
-179 QQRQQEKRAQEEQQ
+179 QRRQQEKRALEEQKK
-193 RMDQRRRQEE
+193 MDQRRRQEE
-203 EMEKEIIAEIQR
+203 EMEKEIMAEIQR
-215 REEEKRE
+215 REDEKRE

-237 MEQPSAA
+237 MEQPVLAS
-244 NSPLLGKSPPS
+244 SPLLPKSPTS
-255 PGGAPPD
+255 PGCDSPE
-262 LTEAKKAVGNRRRT
+262 LNEARKGVSNRRRT

-284 DTINEDNHRSQ
+284 DTLNEDNHRSQ
-295 ELLHFYSS
+295 ELLHFSS
-303 SFGELVVHRGKSL
+303 STFGELVVHKGKSL
-316 GVSEKLRRNVY
+316 GASTRLGRNVY

-332 NSGDFA
+332 NAGDFA
-338 VIYEWTLRWNQK
+338 VIYEWSLHWNKK
-350 MGKFLT
+350 MGKFFT
-356 SQERGRIDN
+356 SQEKGKIEN
-365 CKKQIHGAEN
+365 CKKQINGAEN

-380 LRLDHP
+380 LRLHHP

-397 EKEDCLVVNLLVEHV
+397 EKDDCLVINLLVEHI
-412 ASFNL
+412 SGINL
-417 NQNLTA
+417 NQSLINHTPL
-423 GVPVPLDKLCHY
+423 PLDKLCHY
-435 TSQLLAVLDF
+435 TAQVLAALDY
-445 LHTNSVVHK
+445 LHINSVVHK
-454 QLCASSVLV
+454 QLGASSVLL

-476 SKRIADICKEDIFEQ
+476 SKRFADICKEDIFEQ

-517 MLLAL
+517 MLLSL

-532 VTVPT
+532 VTVPA

-542 FQDFLHKCLC
+542 FQDFLHKCVCL
-552 MNDAERWTAQQL
+552 NDTERWTTQQL
-564 LDHAFLKPPSPKNP
+564 LEHSFLKPPSPKNL
-578 PQCQE
+578 PQYQDA
-583 VSPEDLAVD
+583 SPEDLAVD
-592 FASSVIPRSHLLS
+592 FASSVIPRSQILN
-605 APFFHGVQKQF
+605 APFSSGVQRQF
-616 SRYFNEFEELQLLG
+616 SRYFSEFEELQLLG

-684 YNAWIERLEA
+684 YNAWIERHETSSVGL
-694 PQTCELGSTDT
+694 LSSTDS
-705 SEPLSS
+705 SEPRSTV
-711 ADKPPHRKE
+711 DKPPQFRD
-720 PPRRLNELGLPDD
+720 PPQRFNELGLPDNV
-733 AEDAAPPL
+733 EDIAPPP

-764 QSSDEEDDD
+764 QASDDEDEDD

-783 FLPSDSDSGSDI
+783 FLPSDSDSRSDI
-795 IFDNGDKSIDEM
+795 IFDNGDESIEI
-807 SQVEPSKRPMTD
+807 SQVEPSKRPGTD
-819 TTESTDSDRPLLIA
+819 TTESTESDRSLLVA
-833 HYLYIQM
+833 HYLFIQM

-853 QGLHQDR
+853 QGLHQDSN
-860 TRLWRLFREILDGL
+860 RLWRLFREILDGL
-874 AYIHQQ
+874 AYIHDQ

-910 HPANVAAGTF
+910 HPATVAAGRF
-920 EVEESGSTAMPKL
+920 EVEESGSVAMPKP

-949 SPEVQGNTKAT
+949 SPEVQGNAKAS

-980 PMTTGSERISVLS
+980 PMTTGAERISVLS
-993 QLRVEPIIFP
+993 KLRVEPIIFP
-1003 EDFAAYEQGTQRKV
+1003 EDFIVNGQGTQKV

-1030 TTQELLK
+1030 TAQELLK
-1037 SDLLP
+1037 SELLP

-1064 KAYRTMVSQLFAQN
+1064 KAYRTMVAQLFAQD
-1078 TSPVMDFT
+1078 TSPVMDYA
-1086 YDIDLHKGSFSFNG
+1086 YDIDLHKGSFSFNS
-1100 AKLQQYVHETITRI
+1100 AKLQQHVYETITRI

-1124 TPLLLPRNRK
+1124 TPLFLPRNRK
-1134 LYDGCELAA
+1134 LYDGSELAC
-1143 FMDHS
+1143 FMDQS
-1148 GMLVTLPFDLR
+1148 GMLVTLPYDLR
-1159 IAFARFVA
+1159 MAFARFVA
-1167 RNSITHLKRYSIDR
+1167 RNNVTHLKRYSIER
-1181 VFRPRKLDRAH
+1181 VFRPRKPDRTH
-1192 PRELL
+1192 PRELV
-1197 ECAFDIVTPVTNSL
+1197 ECAFDIITPVTNSL
-1211 LPDAETIYTISEI
+1211 LPDAEAIFTISEI
-1224 VQEFPGLQER
+1224 VQEFPALQER

-1241 HTSLLKAILLHS
+1241 HTSLLTAILLHC
-1253 GVPEDKLNQAS
+1253 GVPEDKLSQAS

-1278 EVEAKFCNLSLST
+1278 EVEAKFCNFSLST
-1291 NSLQTL
+1291 NSLQNL
-1297 YKYIEQKGDLQDL
+1297 YKYIEQKGNLQDL
-1310 APQLTSLTKQKTA
+1310 APLLASLTKHKTA
-1323 VTQLAKQGLKDL
+1323 VTQLAKQGHKDL
-1335 EELTVLLRRLGVKL
+1335 EELTALLRRLGVKQ
-1349 QVVVNLGLIY
+1349 QVVINLGLVY
-1359 KVQLHSGVIFQF
+1359 KVQHHSGVIFQF
-1371 VAFIRK
+1371 VAFIKK

-1395 ILEFRGPATTVPVPS
+1395 ILEFRGPASTSPGPS
-1410 AVGASVS
+1410 AVGASVA

-1434 SFCDALVV
+1434 SSCDALVF
-1442 PVGQSSMSKAINV
+1442 PVGHSSMSRAIKV

-1461 AGVSADIAYDVSQS
+1461 TGVSADIAYDVSQS
-1475 QETLLEHCRLAGINC
+1475 QETLLDHCRLAGITC
-1490 LALVSDKEGHYVKV
+1490 LALVSDKEGNYVKV

-1511 QSEKRIPELDLADH
+1511 HSEKRIPEWDLVDH

-1540 SREISESMS
+1540 REISESIT
-1549 LQNPKGSLLNTTG
+1549 LQNPKGALLNATG
-1562 SSEQHGSSSAVNMNV
+1562 SSEQHGINSTMNMNV

-1584 VSASTRRRYEAQIQ
+1584 VSGSVRRRYETQIQ
-1598 TRLQNLGSNLQNKS
+1598 TRLQNLSSHLQNKS
-1612 NDIEVLAVDLQK
+1612 NDIEVLAVDLLK
-1624 ETLIYFLSLE
+1624 ETLINFLSLE
-1634 FDSEEQF
+1634 FESEEQF
-1641 NGSVKTLLSRLP
+1641 NSSVKTLLSRLP

-1666 HFKIVK
+1666 HFKITK
-1672 RVSVVVLYSYKD
+1672 RVAVVVLYSYRD

>member
-1 MRRAERDPLPPSR
+1 
-14 LAAVRV
+14 
-20 TGPEDCHVGRRMSSP
+20 MSGQH
-35 RTPTD
+35 TPTD
-40 GTDDRTVQQENEL
+40 GSDDYAVQQENEL

-62 DFQDLRNK
+62 DFQDLRK
-70 DPWKV
+70 RDPWKV

-89 LNTGDECYATVDLQ
+89 LSSGEQCYVTVDLQ
-103 VKCPPSY
+103 VKCPPTY
-110 PDVPPELELKNAKGL
+110 PDVPPELELRNAKGL
-125 SNENLQNLQSE
+125 SNDNLQNLQNE
-136 LTKLAAGR
+136 LTKLATVR

-149 IYELADHVQG
+149 IYELADHIQG
-159 FLSEHNKPP
+159 FLCEHNKPP

-179 QQRQQEKRAQEEQQ
+179 QQKQQEKRAQEEQQ
-193 RMDQRRRQEE
+193 KMDQQRKQEE
-203 EMEKEIIAEIQR
+203 EMEKEIMAVVQK

-228 IAKQERLES
+228 MAKQERLGS
-237 MEQPSAA
+237 MEQPVQA
-244 NSPLLGKSPPS
+244 NSPILGKSPPS
-255 PGGAPPD
+255 PVGAHPD
-262 LTEAKKAVGNRRRT
+262 MIEAKKIAGNRRRT

-284 DTINEDNHRSQ
+284 DTLNEDNYRSK
-295 ELLHFYSS
+295 ELLHFSS
-303 SFGELVVHRGKSL
+303 NTFGELVVHRGKSL
-316 GVSEKLRRNVY
+316 GVSERLGRSVY

-332 NSGDFA
+332 NSGDFT
-338 VIYEWTLRWNQK
+338 VVYEWSLHWSKK
-350 MGKFLT
+350 MGKFFT
-356 SQERGRIDN
+356 TQEKGRIEN
-365 CKKQIHGAEN
+365 CKKLIQGAVN
-375 EFNSL
+375 ELNSL

-386 NLVHYMALSST
+386 NLVHYTALSTT
-397 EKEDCLVVNLLVEHV
+397 EKEDCIVVDLLVEHV
-412 ASFNL
+412 AGTNL
-417 NQNLTA
+417 NQSLTTH
-423 GVPVPLDKLCHY
+423 GPVPLEKLVHY
-435 TSQLLAVLDF
+435 TAQLLAALEY
-445 LHTNSVVHK
+445 LHSNSVVHK
-454 QLCASSVLV
+454 QLGTSSVLV
-463 DSEGNVRLTDYSL
+463 DSEGNIRLTDYSL
-476 SKRIADICKEDIFEQ
+476 SKRFADICKDDIFEQ
-491 AHVRFSEDTALPTKT
+491 AHVRFSDDTAMPTKM

-532 VTVPT
+532 VTVPA

-542 FQDFLHKCLC
+542 FQDFLNKCLC
-552 MNDAERWTAQQL
+552 LNDAERWTARQL
-564 LDHAFLKPPSPKNP
+564 LDHSFLKPPSPKNML
-578 PQCQE
+578 QYQDA
-583 VSPEDLAVD
+583 SPEDLAED
-592 FASSVIPRSHLLS
+592 LAPSAIPQSHILN
-605 APFFHGVQKQF
+605 APFISGVQRQF

-684 YNAWIERLEA
+684 YNAWIERHEMPSMGAL
-694 PQTCELGSTDT
+694 SNTDS
-705 SEPLSS
+705 SEPQSTV
-711 ADKPPHRKE
+711 DKHPQCKE
-720 PPRRLNELGLPDD
+720 PRRRLNELGLPDNV
-733 AEDAAPPL
+733 EEVAPPP

-750 TSIERSSSAKCSRH
+750 TSIERSSSAKCSGH
-764 QSSDEEDDD
+764 QSSDEEEDDD
-773 DDEEDVFGAS
+773 DEDVFGAS
-783 FLPSDSDSGSDI
+783 FLPSDSDSTSDI
-795 IFDNGDKSIDEM
+795 VFANGAESTDEM
-807 SQVEPSKRPMTD
+807 SQDEPSKRPVSDKM
-819 TTESTDSDRPLLIA
+819 ESIDSDRPLLIA

-853 QGLHQDR
+853 HGLHQDQN
-860 TRLWRLFREILDGL
+860 RLWRLFREILDGL

-910 HPANVAAGTF
+910 HPANVAAGVF
-920 EVEESGSTAMPKL
+920 EVEESGSVVMPKL

-980 PMTTGSERISVLS
+980 PMNTGAERISVLS
-993 QLRVEPIIFP
+993 QLRVEPAIFP
-1003 EDFAAYEQGTQRKV
+1003 DDFTAYEQGTQRKV
-1017 IEWLLKHDPALRP
+1017 IIWLLNHDPALRP
-1030 TTQELLK
+1030 TAQELLK
-1037 SDLLP
+1037 SELLP

-1051 HEVLQHTMANING
+1051 HEVLQHTLSNVNG
-1064 KAYRTMVSQLFAQN
+1064 KAYRTMMGQLFAQN

-1086 YDIDLHKGSFSFNG
+1086 YDMDLLKGSFSFNA

-1134 LYDGCELAA
+1134 LYDGSEPAC

-1148 GMLVTLPFDLR
+1148 GMLVTLPYDLR
-1159 IAFARFVA
+1159 MAFARFVA
-1167 RNSITHLKRYSIDR
+1167 RNKITQMKRYSIER

-1197 ECAFDIVTPVTNSL
+1197 ECAFDIITPVTNSL

-1224 VQEFPGLQER
+1224 VQEFPALQER

-1253 GVPEDKLNQAS
+1253 GIPEDKLSQAS
-1264 NILCDAMSEKLTKR
+1264 NILCDAMSEKLSKR
-1278 EVEAKFCNLSLST
+1278 EVEAKFCNLSLSS

-1297 YKYIEQKGDLQDL
+1297 YKYIEQKGNLQDL
-1310 APQLTSLTKQKTA
+1310 MPLLTSLTKQKTA

-1335 EELTVLLRRLGVKL
+1335 EELTGLLQEMGVKL
-1349 QVVVNLGLIY
+1349 QVIVNLGLVY
-1359 KVQLHSGVIFQF
+1359 KVQHHSGVIFQF

-1377 RKRTVPDI
+1377 RKRTVADI

-1395 ILEFRGPATTVPVPS
+1395 ILEFRGPATPLPVPS
-1410 AVGASVS
+1410 AVGASVA
-1417 LDKVCAA
+1417 LDKVCLA
-1424 MASMEEPPSV
+1424 MANMEEPPSL
-1434 SFCDALVV
+1434 SSCDALVV
-1442 PVGQSSMSKAINV
+1442 SVGHSSVSRAV
-1455 VQKLWS
+1455 STVQKLWS
-1461 AGVSADIAYDVSQS
+1461 SGITADLYYDVSPS
-1475 QETLLEHCRLAGINC
+1475 QETLLDHCRLAGISC
-1490 LALVSDKEGHYVKV
+1490 MALFSDKEGNYVKV
-1504 KSFEKDR
+1504 RSFEKDR
-1511 QSEKRIPELDLADH
+1511 QSEKRILEVDVADH

-1531 TKFFEERNI
+1531 PKFSEERNI
-1540 SREISESMS
+1540 REMSESMS

-1562 SSEQHGSSSAVNMNV
+1562 SSEQHGSSGTMNINV
-1577 NVISPEK
+1577 NIISPEK
-1584 VSASTRRRYEAQIQ
+1584 VSAITKRRYESQIQ
-1598 TRLQNLGSNLQNKS
+1598 SRLGS

-1624 ETLIYFLSLE
+1624 NMLVNFRSLE
-1634 FDSEEQF
+1634 FESEDQF
-1641 NGSVKTLLSRLP
+1641 NSSVKTLLSRLP
-1653 KQRYLKSICEEIH
+1653 KQRYLKSICDEIH
-1666 HFKIVK
+1666 HLKFAKKVA
-1672 RVSVVVLYSYKD
+1672 VVALCSYRD
-1684 DYYKILL
+1684 DYYKIFL